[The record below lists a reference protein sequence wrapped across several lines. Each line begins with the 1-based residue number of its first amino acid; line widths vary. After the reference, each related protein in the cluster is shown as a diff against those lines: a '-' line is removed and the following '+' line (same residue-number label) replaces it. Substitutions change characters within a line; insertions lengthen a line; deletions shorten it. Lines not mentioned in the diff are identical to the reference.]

1 MARQSIVRVAGR
13 DVSLSNLDKVM
24 YPKVGFTKG
33 QVIDYYTR
41 VAAYLLPHLKDR
53 PITMKRFPDG
63 IDGEYFYE
71 KDAPSFT
78 PDWVKTYPIPRTGEK
93 SMINYILIN
102 NLPTIVWS
110 ANMANL
116 EIHPFLDKV
125 PNVDVPTI
133 PTMVVFD
140 LDLGDATNIVK
151 SCKVAFLVKALLDK
165 LKLKSLVKVSG
176 SKGIH
181 LHVPLN
187 TRATYEMTKSFA
199 RSIAQFLEREHPEL
213 IVSEMAKMKR
223 KGKVFIDWSQN
234 SEHKSTVAVY
244 SLRAKGERPLVAM
257 PVTWNELRNAVKKN
271 DASSLFFGPEA
282 ALKRLKK
289 TGDLFTP
296 ALGLKQKLPK
306 PFLELESNNQAEA
319 YSNPKALETY
329 RQKRN
334 FSKTPEPRP
343 SISRS
348 NHQERQRLFVIQKHR
363 ASHLHY
369 DFRLEMGGTLKSW
382 AVPKGPPYDLN
393 ERRLAMATEDHP
405 MEYVK
410 FEGIIPKG

>member
-1 MARQSIVRVAGR
+1 
-13 DVSLSNLDKVM
+13 
-24 YPKVGFTKG
+24 
-33 QVIDYYTR
+33 
-41 VAAYLLPHLKDR
+41 
-53 PITMKRFPDG
+53 
-63 IDGEYFYE
+63 
-71 KDAPSFT
+71 
-78 PDWVKTYPIPRTGEK
+78 
-93 SMINYILIN
+93 MINYILIN

-116 EIHPFLDKV
+116 EIHPFLAKV
-125 PNVDVPTI
+125 PNVDVPT
-133 PTMVVFD
+133 MVVFD
-140 LDLGDATNIVK
+140 LDPGDTTNIVK
-151 SCKVAFLVKALLDK
+151 SCKAAFLVKALLDK

-319 YSNPKALETY
+319 YSNPKALETLS
-329 RQKRN
+329 
-334 FSKTPEPRP
+334 SK
-343 SISRS
+343 
-348 NHQERQRLFVIQKHR
+348 
-363 ASHLHY
+363 A
-369 DFRLEMGGTLKSW
+369 
-382 AVPKGPPYDLN
+382 
-393 ERRLAMATEDHP
+393 
-405 MEYVK
+405 
-410 FEGIIPKG
+410 

>member
-1 MARQSIVRVAGR
+1 VSQKKKATVRIAGR
-13 DVSLSNLDKVM
+13 EVSLSNLDKIM
-24 YPKVGFTKG
+24 YPGVAFTKG

-41 VAAYLLPHLKDR
+41 VGRYILPHLQNR

-78 PDWVKTYPIPRTGEK
+78 PGWIKTYPIPRTSEK
-93 SMINYILIN
+93 SIINYILIN
-102 NLPTIVWS
+102 DLPTLVWS

-116 EIHPFLDKV
+116 EIHPFLAKV
-125 PNVDVPTI
+125 PKVDL

-140 LDLGDATNIVK
+140 LDPGDETNILK
-151 SCKVAFLVKALLDK
+151 ACKVAFLVRALLDK

-187 TRATYEMTKSFA
+187 TKVTYEMTQSFA
-199 RSIAQFLEREHPEL
+199 RSIAQFLERENPAL
-213 IVSEMAKMKR
+213 IVSEMAKVKR

-244 SLRAKGERPLVAM
+244 SLRAKGKRPFVAM
-257 PVTWNELRNAVKKN
+257 AVTWNEVKKAIKTD
-271 DASSLFFGPEA
+271 DASILFFEPEA
-282 ALKRLKK
+282 ALQKLKK
-289 TGDLFTP
+289 SGDLFTP
-296 ALGLKQKLPK
+296 ALTLKQKLPK
-306 PFLELESNNQAEA
+306 PFLELNSDTKGKTRSN
-319 YSNPKALETY
+319 SKALETY

-334 FSKTPEPRP
+334 FSKTPEPLP
-343 SISRS
+343 SLPRSSR
-348 NHQERQRLFVIQKHR
+348 RGGRRLFVIQKHA

-369 DFRLEMGGTLKSW
+369 DFRLELGGPLKSW

-393 ERRLAMATEDHP
+393 
-405 MEYVK
+405 
-410 FEGIIPKG
+410 